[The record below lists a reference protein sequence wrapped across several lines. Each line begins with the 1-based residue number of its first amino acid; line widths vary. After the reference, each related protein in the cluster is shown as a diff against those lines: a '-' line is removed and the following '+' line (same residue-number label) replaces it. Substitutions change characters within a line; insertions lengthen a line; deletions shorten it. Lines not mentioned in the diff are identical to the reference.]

1 MIQLSDLTKSF
12 GDRTLFDHVTWQIGD
27 GERVG
32 LCGPNGAGKTT
43 LLKMLAGLDEP
54 DSGGIVK
61 PSALTIG
68 YLPQDGLSHTGRT
81 VFEEASSAFQPLLD
95 IKAEM
100 HEIEHRLADPAVPQG
115 DHDAMLS
122 RYSDLQDR
130 FRLGDGYSMDLQIAT
145 VLRGLGFGPD
155 ALNRPCETFSGGWQ
169 MRIALAKLLLGRPNL
184 LLLDEPTN
192 HLDLEARN
200 WLEEYL
206 GGYPYAVI
214 LVSHDRYFLD
224 AVVTRITDLNLRTLT
239 DYVGNYSKYVE
250 QRDAML
256 ERLRQTKREQ
266 DEEVARVKM
275 FIDRF
280 RYQATKAAQVQSR
293 IKMLEKVVPIEVPPE
308 RKRIHFT
315 FPTCARS
322 GRTVFDLKHVRKSYG
337 AVSVF
342 TDLTLH
348 LERGDRI
355 ALVGPNGAG
364 KSTLMRM
371 LSGEEGPD
379 TGTRT
384 VGHQVIIEYFAQDEA
399 TRLDPVLTVYETLQ
413 AGSPNDMVPAIRTIL
428 GGFLFSG
435 DDVYKKVAVLS
446 GGERTRLAVA
456 RMLLRP
462 SNTLLLDEPTNHLD
476 LDSKDVLLDALEDY
490 GGTLI
495 IVSHDRYFVE
505 KLATKIIE
513 IGHGAAVVYPGTYA
527 EFLWSKAQTEN
538 RIPGPPRVRGRHA
551 QDDRSRDRST
561 RLRAKATTRGIPG
574 ETIPRAPSRG
584 GRRRQTAVDRQS
596 GGAKTP
602 RSRPQ
607 KAPAVTRVAPQAHR
621 RSGGPHCVSRSRGQ
635 RARSRHGGP
644 RVLRE
649 PRDVQDGDR
658 PPSDADV
665 GGRRPHGPV
674 GIASGIRRRARA
686 GIVKRGVPT
695 HQTCTSPTD
704 LSFTLRAQQP
714 INVETRAVPALNSV
728 WTPGMPIAVSRL
740 VRPGFRA

>member
-12 GDRTLFDHVTWQIGD
+12 GDRTLLDHVTWQIGD
-27 GERVG
+27 GDRVG

-54 DSGGIVK
+54 DSGHIIT
-61 PSALTIG
+61 PSDLTIG
-68 YLPQDGLSHTGRT
+68 YLPQDGLTHAGRT

-95 IKAEM
+95 MKAEM
-100 HEIEHRLADPAVPQG
+100 HVIEDRLADTAVPAAE
-115 DHDAMLS
+115 HELMLH

-130 FRLGDGYSMDLQIAT
+130 FRLGDGYSMDLRIAT
-145 VLRGLGFGPD
+145 VLRGLGFGQD
-155 ALNRPCETFSGGWQ
+155 DLERPAETFSGGWQ

-206 GGYPYAVI
+206 GAYPFAVI

-224 AVVTRITDLNLRTLT
+224 AVVTRITDLNLRRLT

-256 ERLRQTKREQ
+256 ERLRQAKRDQ
-266 DEEVARVKM
+266 DEEVARVEM
-275 FIDRF
+275 FISRF

-308 RKRIHFT
+308 RKRIRFH
-315 FPTCARS
+315 FPTCAKS
-322 GRTVFDLKHVRKSYG
+322 GRTVLELQHVRKAYG
-337 AVSVF
+337 PLTVF
-342 TDLTLH
+342 GDLSLH
-348 LERGDRI
+348 IERGDRI

-371 LSGEEGPD
+371 LSGEEVPD
-379 TGTRT
+379 TGERLP
-384 VGHQVIIEYFAQDEA
+384 GHQVVMEYFAQDEA
-399 TRLDPVLTVYETLQ
+399 ARLDPTLTVYETLQ
-413 AGSPNDMVPAIRTIL
+413 AGSPNNMVPAIRTIL

-435 DDVYKKVAVLS
+435 DDVYKKAGVLS

-476 LDSKDVLLDALEDY
+476 LDSKDVLLEALEDY

-513 IGHGAAVVYPGTYA
+513 IGHGGADVYPGTYA
-527 EFLWSKAQTEN
+527 EFLWHKDHPDTPAA
-538 RIPGPPRVRGRHA
+538 V
-551 QDDRSRDRST
+551 
-561 RLRAKATTRGIPG
+561 KATVPAPKARSPRPAAPPAAPVRTVPTETRPQTMDRDARKRDDADRRKQQRTRDSLRKRIAELEGRIAERETEVKTLEAAMSAPG
-574 ETIPRAPSRG
+574 FYDNRDA
-584 GRRRQTAVDRQS
+584 
-596 GGAKTP
+596 AKTAAD
-602 RSRPQ
+602 RH
-607 KAPAVTRVAPQAHR
+607 QALMWEV
-621 RSGGPHCVSRSRGQ
+621 GDLMAQWEG
-635 RARSRHGGP
+635 
-644 RVLRE
+644 L
-649 PRDVQDGDR
+649 QD
-658 PPSDADV
+658 
-665 GGRRPHGPV
+665 H
-674 GIASGIRRRARA
+674 ASG
-686 GIVKRGVPT
+686 
-695 HQTCTSPTD
+695 D
-704 LSFTLRAQQP
+704 
-714 INVETRAVPALNSV
+714 
-728 WTPGMPIAVSRL
+728 TPES
-740 VRPGFRA
+740 